1 MKQLEQLSLQ
11 LTDGQ
16 YSLTE
21 LLQQVR
27 TILLLYAKYSI
38 LSHQQSPLVPKWLS
52 NSKRKT
58 SMGLYWD

>member
-21 LLQQVR
+21 LLQQV
-27 TILLLYAKYSI
+27 LPLSFFYVKYSI
-38 LSHQQSPLVPKWLS
+38 LSHHSPLAPK
-52 NSKRKT
+52 
-58 SMGLYWD
+58 

>member
-38 LSHQQSPLVPKWLS
+38 LSHQQSPLVPK
-52 NSKRKT
+52 
-58 SMGLYWD
+58 